1 VPARKSSKRRKL
13 AFSFVPAVAMVLL
26 AEGAARFWVG
36 FVASREERLA
46 YALPSDDPRA
56 CKYAPHPYTCYRLEP
71 GRQRDGANHNSRG
84 FRGPE
89 FAVPKPLGVFRIA
102 ILGGSTTY
110 CEFIGDDNA
119 TFPART
125 QQTLHHDY
133 GRTEVEVINA
143 GVPGFNSWESSIDFQ
158 MRVLDAD
165 PDLTVV
171 FFGVNDV
178 HARLVDPESYKADGT
193 GRRRIWSEPWEVR
206 VMRASMLLRF
216 VGVQIGVWK
225 PPGVENYTVADS
237 AFHRNRD
244 AGPEMMEI
252 LAANPPTY
260 YRRNVE
266 NTIAVAKA
274 RGIGVVLVTWPYSE
288 EIQDYVS
295 LPHYQKG
302 IAELNAV
309 IREIAA
315 AEHLP
320 LFDLA
325 AKMPTDRKYWRDGR
339 HVNALGAQIEGRWLA
354 EFLQTQGLL
363 NRRRR
368 TSSSSESAPAL
379 ASPLRGASESR

>member
-1 VPARKSSKRRKL
+1 VPARKSSKRRKVVFSL
-13 AFSFVPAVAMVLL
+13 APAVALVVL

-46 YALPSDDPRA
+46 YALPSDDPKA
-56 CKYAPHPYTCYRLEP
+56 CKYAPHPYTCYSLEP

-119 TFPART
+119 TFPARA

-133 GRTEVEVINA
+133 GRTEVEVVNA

-266 NTIAVAKA
+266 NIIAVAKA

-288 EIQDYVS
+288 EIKDYVS

-302 IAELNAV
+302 VAELNAV

-339 HVNALGAQIEGRWLA
+339 HVNALGAELEGRWLA
-354 EFLQTQGLL
+354 EFLQAQGLL
-363 NRRRR
+363 NRSRRP
-368 TSSSSESAPAL
+368 SSSLESAPAL
-379 ASPLRGASESR
+379 ASPLRRASENR